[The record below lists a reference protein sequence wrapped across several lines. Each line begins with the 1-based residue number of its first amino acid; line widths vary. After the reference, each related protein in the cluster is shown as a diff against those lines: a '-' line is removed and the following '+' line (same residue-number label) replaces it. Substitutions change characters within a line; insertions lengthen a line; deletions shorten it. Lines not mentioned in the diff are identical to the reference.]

1 MAYLVIAI
9 IVLLLL
15 SLIVAGMYN
24 NLVASKLKVDNS
36 LTVLNKSIEKILN
49 IVSNILN
56 TSKKYL
62 KYEQDIITK
71 ISNTVK
77 NYSSCDDLVK
87 KSDAY
92 ALINND
98 LNSLFTLIEAYPEL
112 KEDKNFIKD
121 KQYFTDLENECL
133 KLTKIYNNDV
143 QMYNNSV
150 NSFPGNIVA
159 KIFGF
164 NKKDFFDIN

>member
-1 MAYLVIAI
+1 
-9 IVLLLL
+9 
-15 SLIVAGMYN
+15 MYN

-36 LTVLNKSIEKILN
+36 LAILNKSIETTLN
-49 IVSNILN
+49 LISNMLN

-62 KYEQDIITK
+62 KYEQEIITK
-71 ISNTVK
+71 ISNAI
-77 NYSSCDDLVK
+77 NSYSFCEDLVK

-92 ALINND
+92 TLINND
-98 LNSLFTLIEAYPEL
+98 LKSFFTLIEAYPEL

-133 KLTKIYNNDV
+133 KLMKIYNNDV

-159 KIFGF
+159 KVFGF
-164 NKKDFFDIN
+164 SKKNFFDIG